1 MFRFL
6 DFSLPDSPLYGEVL
20 QRVKGGEKLL
30 DFGCCFGHDIRALV
44 TDGAPAENLC
54 GAEINATFL
63 DLGFELFRDHESLK
77 SSFYTANIFDENDK
91 LREERL
97 GEFDMM
103 HIGSF
108 LHLFPLDGQK
118 RAAMALVK
126 LLKKKKGNL
135 IIGRQHGS
143 KKAKEVQNYLYKP
156 TKENENNG
164 RLATFFNHDSES
176 FAHMWEEIGEQTGLK
191 FEVGTEWGTWGSAN
205 GMDSA
210 YYNLWSW
217 EDKETLRFK
226 FWVRVI

>member
-20 QRVKGGEKLL
+20 QRVKGEEKLL

-77 SSFYTANIFDENDK
+77 SSFYTANLFDENDK

-126 LLKKKKGNL
+126 LLKKKKGTL